1 MARVFLL
8 EALPAIREYL
18 RMELGQMGHEVIDS
32 VGDGQVGLQRIR
44 QTHPDLVILGLS
56 MPGKSGLDLI
66 DRIKAHS
73 PGSRLLVYTALNAEH
88 FAPLCL
94 KAGVNGFVSKS
105 EDLDVL
111 RSSIR
116 SVLNGRNHYPAL
128 PHAAVEGDEL
138 SVLSPRE
145 LSVLQL
151 IGEGKTNQAIADI
164 LSISFKTV
172 STHKSHL
179 QEKLRLTSRLELVEV
194 ARRHG
199 LGRSAIDDGYV
210 SQDVPQQWRAHID
223 RLQAMLDAVG
233 HPMFLRDRDGRLLL
247 CNRAFLEF
255 YQVTAEDVAG
265 QDIQGAVWFDP
276 EQRQRLEARYAELV
290 AAEQPCSLE
299 HTTSVHGSER
309 VLHLWG
315 MPYRDDQG
323 RMLGM
328 VGGVRDLTHQ
338 ARIMQS
344 LREER
349 RRTRLASEARMELF
363 ELILLEL
370 HGALASTRLRVGDE
384 GLVELDQLV
393 ARLHRLADV
402 AQDKRPSA
410 EEPCDVGAITLEELK
425 RHGVELSISGAAA
438 AHCWLDGPVYRELL
452 EALSQLVGPAS
463 EATLVQRHNSS
474 GMVEYQLTLTDEP
487 PRAKGSI
494 ILWRTAELLA
504 GRLDASLAR
513 TADGR
518 TTSLVMT
525 LEEAASP

>member
-1 MARVFLL
+1 MASVILL

-18 RMELGQMGHEVIDS
+18 RIELGQMGHAVIDS

-128 PHAAVEGDEL
+128 SQAASEGDEL
-138 SVLSPRE
+138 SALSPRE

-151 IGEGKTNQAIADI
+151 IGEGKSNQAIADI

-199 LGRSAIDDGYV
+199 LGRSSIDVGYV
-210 SQDVPQQWRAHID
+210 TDDVPQQWRAHID

-247 CNRAFLEF
+247 CNRPFLEF

-265 QDIQGAVWFDP
+265 QDIQGAVWFDA
-276 EQRQRLEARYAELV
+276 EQRERIEARYRELV
-290 AAEQPCSLE
+290 AAEQPSSLE
-299 HTTSVHGSER
+299 HTIRVRGMEK

-338 ARIMQS
+338 ARIMQT

-349 RRTRLASEARMELF
+349 RQTRLASEARVELF
-363 ELILLEL
+363 ERVLLEL
-370 HGALASTRLRVGDE
+370 KDALACAHRRVGDDQ
-384 GLVELDQLV
+384 LTELDQLL
-393 ARLHRLADV
+393 ARLSRLAEV

-410 EEPCDVGAITLEELK
+410 EEPCDVRAITLEELQ
-425 RHGVELSISGAAA
+425 RHRVVLSANEDATM
-438 AHCWLDGPVYRELL
+438 HCWLDTLIYRDLL
-452 EALSQLVGPAS
+452 EALSQLIGPAC
-463 EATLVQRHNSS
+463 EATLERKRNSS
-474 GMVEYQLTLTDEP
+474 GLIEYQLSLADQQP
-487 PRAKGSI
+487 GAKGSVT
-494 ILWRTAELLA
+494 LWRMAELLA
-504 GRLDASLAR
+504 DRLDASLER
-513 TADGR
+513 TTDGR
-518 TTSLVMT
+518 TMTLVMT
-525 LEEAASP
+525 LEEATPP